1 VIILKKVE
9 KLSSQLYLIDD
20 HDLQHEQRT
29 GTYVLLG
36 DEITIVETCASPSV
50 PYLLDGLQQLNIQ
63 LTDIK
68 NIIVTHVHLDHAGAA
83 GLMMEKCPNATLF
96 VHSRG
101 ARHMIDP
108 TKLIQGAKAVY
119 GDSFDKL
126 FHPIL
131 PILEER
137 VHIVQDGETL
147 QISEN
152 RTLTFYDTPGHA
164 KHHISIHD
172 SLTNGIFT
180 GDTIGIY
187 YRQLAEL
194 AVELYLPTTSPTQF
208 QPEAMLASK
217 DRIRNMNVDFI
228 YFGHYGASSHISEVC
243 TQLEHWLPIFVES
256 GEQVFE
262 HEQNFEKASQ
272 ELSLLLLEKV
282 SSHLTNQ
289 GVPSS
294 HSIYD
299 LLKLD
304 LEIGAMGIIDYL
316 IKREQ
321 TETTSK

>member
-1 VIILKKVE
+1 MKKVE
-9 KLSSQLYLIDD
+9 KISSQLYIIDD

-36 DEITIVETCASPSV
+36 DEITIIETCAAPSL

-101 ARHMIDP
+101 ARHMVDP

-131 PILEER
+131 PIPEER

-147 QISEN
+147 QIAKD
-152 RTLTFYDTPGHA
+152 RTLTFYNTPGHA

-194 AVELYLPTTSPTQF
+194 GVDLYLPTTSPSQF
-208 QPEAMLASK
+208 QPEAMLASR
-217 DRIRNMNVDFI
+217 DLIQNMNVDYI
-228 YFGHYGASSHISEVC
+228 YFGHYGASSHVSDVYTE
-243 TQLEHWLPIFVES
+243 LEHWLHIFVET
-256 GEQVFE
+256 GKQVFE
-262 HEQNFEKASQ
+262 KEQNFEKASHQ
-272 ELSLLLLEKV
+272 LSTLLLKKV
-282 SSHLTNQ
+282 SSHLTKK
-289 GVPSS
+289 GVPTT

-304 LEIGAMGIIDYL
+304 MEISAMGIIDYFTKL
-316 IKREQ
+316 EQ
-321 TETTSK
+321 TKMTIK

>member
-1 VIILKKVE
+1 MNKVE
-9 KLSSQLYLIDD
+9 KISSQLYIIDD

-29 GTYVLLG
+29 GTYILLG
-36 DEITIVETCASPSV
+36 DEITVIETCAAPSL

-63 LTDIK
+63 LVDIK

-83 GLMMEKCPNATLF
+83 GIMMEKCPNATLF

-101 ARHMIDP
+101 ARHMVNP

-119 GDSFDKL
+119 GDSFEKL

-131 PILEER
+131 PIPEER
-137 VHIVQDGETL
+137 VHIVQNGETL
-147 QISEN
+147 QIAEN

-194 AVELYLPTTSPTQF
+194 GVELYLPTTSPTQF

-217 DRIRNMNVDFI
+217 DLIQNMNVDYI
-228 YFGHYGASSHISEVC
+228 YFGHYGASSHVSDVC
-243 TQLEHWLPIFVES
+243 TELEHWLHIFVET
-256 GEQVFE
+256 GRQVFKK
-262 HEQNFEKASQ
+262 EQNFEKASHQ
-272 ELSLLLLEKV
+272 LSTLLLEKV
-282 SSHLTNQ
+282 SSHLTKK
-289 GVPSS
+289 GVPTT

-304 LEIGAMGIIDYL
+304 MEISAMGIIDYFTKL
-316 IKREQ
+316 EQ
-321 TETTSK
+321 TKMTIK